1 MSFQNTQ
8 SNLFVSTQVTKELKI
23 GRLSPE
29 WWATAFSKY
38 STNFIYFHTGHKRK
52 ENWKAFTLMATMCL
66 FKILYQI
73 HLIPHRSQKNWNLE
87 GFHLNDNQVPFQN
100 TRQNLSISTQVT
112 KEKKIGKLFKTL
124 YQRYIRINNSCQ
136 LKKNKKIVSN
146 EKQEKGSRCKLSS
159 GPWWLSSHLWE
170 LSMLC
175 MLLSSATQAMR
186 RAEVDWGLVA
196 GLEPQLFAHPAVNS
210 YFSNTKPCLF
220 QNSTPF
226 LCFPVFKGKPS
237 MCHNWS
243 SSSNKIFTRPTPQS
257 HYNMINATGGSQNG
271 SRQFIFNLIN
281 Q

>member
-1 MSFQNTQ
+1 MANKCLFKIHNQIYLFPHRPQKKGKLKGFHLDGNHVSFLNTLPN
-8 SNLFVSTQVTKELKI
+8 SSISTQVAKELKF

-29 WWATAFSKY
+29 WQPSAFSKY
-38 STNFIYFHTGHKRK
+38 STKFIYFHTGHKR
-52 ENWKAFTLMATMCL
+52 
-66 FKILYQI
+66 
-73 HLIPHRSQKNWNLE
+73 
-87 GFHLNDNQVPFQN
+87 
-100 TRQNLSISTQVT
+100 
-112 KEKKIGKLFKTL
+112 KKIGKLFKTL

-220 QNSTPF
+220 QNSTPSF
-226 LCFPVFKGKPS
+226 AFQ
-237 MCHNWS
+237 S
-243 SSSNKIFTRPTPQS
+243 SKENPPCVTTDLAAATRFSLDPRHRAIT
-257 HYNMINATGGSQNG
+257 IW
-271 SRQFIFNLIN
+271 
-281 Q
+281 